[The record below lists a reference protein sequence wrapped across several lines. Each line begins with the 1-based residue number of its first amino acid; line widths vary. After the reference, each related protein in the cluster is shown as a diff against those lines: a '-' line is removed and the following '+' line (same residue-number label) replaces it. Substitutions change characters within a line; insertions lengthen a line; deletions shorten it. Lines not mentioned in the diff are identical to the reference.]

1 MKNLFIDSNIWLSL
15 YHFTNDDLVQF
26 SKLKEMVNES
36 IRLFV
41 PQQVYD
47 EIARNREA
55 KLKEALKSF
64 DIKAFH
70 FPAFCKGYSEFETT
84 KAVYNEFVLQ
94 AKAWKKKIDIDVQA
108 HHLPADETITQILE
122 SVDFIPCQDYVDK
135 AYIRYRIGNP
145 PGKDNKYGDA
155 INWECL
161 LDSVPN
167 GEDLY
172 FISADRD
179 YCSEIIDGHI
189 KDYLNIEWKNKKGS
203 EIRFYKNLV
212 HFLAE
217 NISDIKLETENE
229 KERLIKQLSDSCSF
243 QKTHAVVAMLKM
255 FSGWTEDQIERL
267 CSVAE
272 NNTQVSWILKD
283 PDVFVFYNQIL
294 AGKDLDS
301 LPDSATKR
309 ILKGLYNLTDG
320 QGGQSET
327 EADIADTLE
336 EYYDH

>member
-1 MKNLFIDSNIWLSL
+1 M
-15 YHFTNDDLVQF
+15 
-26 SKLKEMVNES
+26 
-36 IRLFV
+36 
-41 PQQVYD
+41 
-47 EIARNREA
+47 
-55 KLKEALKSF
+55 
-64 DIKAFH
+64 
-70 FPAFCKGYSEFETT
+70 
-84 KAVYNEFVLQ
+84 LQ

-108 HHLPADETITQILE
+108 HHLPADETIIQIVE

-135 AYIRYRIGNP
+135 ANMRYRIGNP

-189 KDYLNIEWKNKKGS
+189 KDFLNIEWKNKKGS
-203 EIRFYKNLV
+203 EIHFYKNLV
-212 HFLAE
+212 PFLAE
-217 NISDIKLETENE
+217 NIFDIKLETENE

-309 ILKGLYNLTDG
+309 ILKELYNLTDG
-320 QGGQSET
+320 QGEQSET